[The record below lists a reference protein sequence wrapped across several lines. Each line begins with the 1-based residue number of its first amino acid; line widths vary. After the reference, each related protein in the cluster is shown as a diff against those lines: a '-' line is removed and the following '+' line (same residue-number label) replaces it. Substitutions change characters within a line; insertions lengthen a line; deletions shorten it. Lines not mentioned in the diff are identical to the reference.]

1 MIMTQPVG
9 PSSAVRPA
17 REVADPTGALVV
29 YAEPNHH
36 GIEIDVCRI
45 GGIGFTHSPV
55 LQRRLGGRTVYC
67 AVYPGLAV
75 GQYQVIRP
83 DRTVATTVNV
93 LRGRITEVP
102 ADVLT

>member
-1 MIMTQPVG
+1 VG
-9 PSSAVRPA
+9 PRYAVRPV
-17 REVADPTGALVV
+17 RDTADPTGALVV
-29 YAEPNHH
+29 YAEAGHH
-36 GIEIDVCRI
+36 GLEIDVCRI
-45 GGIGFTHSPV
+45 GGIGFTHSLV
-55 LQRRLGGRTVYC
+55 RERRLGTRVVYC

-102 ADVLT
+102 ADVLS